1 VKVVLHV
8 CCGVC
13 AAGAASRLK
22 EEGHEVLGYFYNP
35 NIYPE
40 EEFQRRLGVAR
51 RVAAQFGFALEA
63 PDYQP
68 EEWTSVAGHLPD
80 EPEGGRR
87 CGICYRLRLERTA
100 RFFATSG
107 ADAFTTTLTVGPR
120 KRAAV
125 INAIGQQIGGE
136 RFLARDFKKKEGYRK
151 AIGLARQWDL
161 YRQHYCGCRY
171 SLPKT

>member
-1 VKVVLHV
+1 VKIALHV

-13 AAGAASRLK
+13 AAGAASRLI
-22 EEGHEVLGYFYNP
+22 EEGHQVSGFFYNP
-35 NIYPE
+35 NIYPAA
-40 EEFQRRLGVAR
+40 EFRRRLEVAR
-51 RVAAQFGFALEA
+51 RVAQELSFPLEA
-63 PDYQP
+63 PEYQP
-68 EEWTSVAGHLPD
+68 EEWESRAGHLPD

-87 CGICYRLRLERTA
+87 CDICYRLRLEQTA
-100 RFFATSG
+100 RFSARTG

-125 INAIGQQIGGE
+125 INAIGQEIGGE

-151 AIGLARQWDL
+151 AIELAKQWDL

-171 SLPKT
+171 SLPAT

>member
-1 VKVVLHV
+1 MKVVLHV

-13 AAGAASRLK
+13 EAGAASRLI
-22 EEGHEVLGYFYNP
+22 EEGHEVIGFFYNP
-35 NIYPE
+35 NIHPPE
-40 EEFQRRLGVAR
+40 EFERRLEVAR
-51 RVAAQFGFALEA
+51 RVARELGFPIEA
-63 PDYQP
+63 PDYQAD
-68 EEWTSVAGHLPD
+68 EWENRAGHLPD

-87 CGICYRLRLERTA
+87 CEICYRLRLERTA

-125 INAIGQQIGGE
+125 INAIGAEIGGE

-151 AIGLARQWDL
+151 AIELAKQWDL
-161 YRQHYCGCRY
+161 YRQHYCGCRF
-171 SLPKT
+171 SLPAT